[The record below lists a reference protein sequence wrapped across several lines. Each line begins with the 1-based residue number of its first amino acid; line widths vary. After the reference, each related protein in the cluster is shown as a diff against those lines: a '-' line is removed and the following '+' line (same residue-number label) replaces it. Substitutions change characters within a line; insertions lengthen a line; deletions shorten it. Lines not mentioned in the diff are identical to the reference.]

1 VGTFLKNFQLLS
13 EEKPGMA
20 LSFVVLAN
28 AKTKCLSSIVME
40 SKSIIAD
47 VEATTVS
54 GKLFTQKEN

>member
-1 VGTFLKNFQLLS
+1 
-13 EEKPGMA
+13 MA
-20 LSFVVLAN
+20 LSFIVLAN
-28 AKTKCLSSIVME
+28 AKTKCLSSIVMG